1 MCGRFTLFS
10 SGESLIRTFGV
21 AGLPDHLI
29 ARYNIAPTQAV
40 TVVRVNP
47 ERRERESAL
56 LRWGLVPFWATDPG
70 IGNRLINARAET
82 AAERPAFRAA
92 FRHRRCLV
100 PVDGFYEWRRRR
112 GGSKQPFFVRMRDG
126 NPFGLAGLWER
137 WEGGDG
143 GVLESCT
150 VLTTDGN
157 AVVAPIHDRMPVI
170 IPPESYD
177 LWLDP
182 SVRKPDLLQPLLRPY
197 PAAEMVAYPIDERV
211 NNPRID
217 DESLIHPAA

>member
-1 MCGRFTLFS
+1 MCGRFALFS
-10 SGESLIRTFGV
+10 SEEALARTFGV
-21 AGLPDHLI
+21 GGVPELP

-40 TVVRVNP
+40 AVVRVAP

-56 LRWGLVPFWATDPG
+56 LRWGLVPFWAKDPD
-70 IGNRLINARAET
+70 IGSRLINARAET

-92 FRHRRCLV
+92 FRHRRCLI
-100 PVDGFYEWRRRR
+100 PADGFYEWLRRQ
-112 GGSKQPFFVRMRDG
+112 GGRKQPYFVRMRDG
-126 NPFGLAGLWER
+126 EPFGLAGLWER
-137 WEGGDG
+137 WEGEDG
-143 GVLESCT
+143 NALESCT
-150 VLTTDGN
+150 VLTTGAN

-170 IPPESYD
+170 VPPDSFD

-182 SVRKPDLLQPLLRPY
+182 SVRRSDLLETLLRPY

-217 DESLIHPAA
+217 EESLIKPAA